1 MVSRMYGHIGCATN
15 NEAKIRALEAGLLLC
30 KEKGLTN
37 VQIEGDSQII
47 INGVTSNRLLNW
59 KLAKWLPRIQFLLQ
73 AINPY
78 EISNIHREG
87 NRVANLLENVEVNS
101 YAAEV
106 SVDPKTLSSEITN
119 LCKKDLSIRKCDGV
133 G

>member
-1 MVSRMYGHIGCATN
+1 MVSGTYGNIGCATN
-15 NEAKIRALEAGLLLC
+15 NEEEIRALVAGLVLC

-47 INGVTSNRLLNW
+47 INGVTTGRLLNW
-59 KLAKWLPRIQFLLQ
+59 KLAKWLPCIRSLLQ
-73 AINPY
+73 VIKPY

-87 NRVANLLENVEVNS
+87 NRVAEFLANLGVNS
-101 YAAEV
+101 HAAEV
-106 SVDPKTLSSEITN
+106 SVDLDKISSKITD
-119 LCKKDLSIRKCDGV
+119 LCRKDLSKKCDGV